1 MLANSAGP
9 TAMRRPARM
18 LIAAAACLFACAL
31 AQTGPGHAQ
40 DLKPVRFA
48 WNPNPQTPQVDVAIK
63 NGLFKDAGLD
73 VKIIAFPTG
82 REALEA
88 LIGGQV
94 DFAYM
99 AEFPIATAALRK
111 QNLRVI
117 ADLSRYQGQRVIA
130 SGKAL
135 NLTSEKDLL
144 GKKVG
149 TTLGT
154 NVEYFTYKLL
164 NRAGGKAQ
172 IVNAAPSD
180 LLPAL
185 VRGDIDVAVMF
196 PTFFP
201 AAKKT
206 LGGDY
211 RELISNE
218 YVLHMII
225 STTAAFLEKEPETAA
240 KFVSA
245 LVKADELIK
254 KNPAAAQEVVLAN
267 MKGMMPPDA
276 LQDMWKDFDFHV
288 RLDADLLDLLA
299 DQAGWIVDRGMV
311 KAEKPS
317 AASLRPY
324 LNGDPLKKVAPERV
338 TLP

>member
-1 MLANSAGP
+1 MPINCTRHAP
-9 TAMRRPARM
+9 MRRLVHKLLLGLACV
-18 LIAAAACLFACAL
+18 LTGIAV
-31 AQTGPGHAQ
+31 QPGASHAQ
-40 DLKPVRFA
+40 ELKPVRFA

-73 VKIIAFPTG
+73 VKVIAFPTG

-99 AEFPIATAALRK
+99 AEFPMATAALRK

-117 ADLSRYQGQRVIA
+117 ADLSRYRGQRVIA
-130 SGKAL
+130 SGKML
-135 NLTSEKDLL
+135 NLTSEKDIL
-144 GKKVG
+144 GKKIG
-149 TTLGT
+149 LTLGT
-154 NVEYFTYKLL
+154 NIEYFTYKLL

-201 AAKKT
+201 AARKT
-206 LGGDY
+206 LGENY
-211 RELISNE
+211 RELISDE

-225 STTAAFLEKEPETAA
+225 STSAAFLEKEPETAA

-245 LVKADELIK
+245 LVKADEMIK
-254 KNPAAAQEVVLAN
+254 KDPAAAQDIVLAN
-267 MKGMMPPDA
+267 MKGVMAPDA
-276 LQDMWKDFDFHV
+276 LQSMWKDFDFQV
-288 RLDADLLDLLA
+288 RLEADLLDLLA
-299 DQAGWIVDRGMV
+299 DQAAWIVDRGMV

-317 AASLRPY
+317 AASLLPY
-324 LNGDPLKKVAPERV
+324 LSGDALKKVAPDRV
-338 TLP
+338 KLP

>member
-1 MLANSAGP
+1 
-9 TAMRRPARM
+9 MRRLARM
-18 LIAAAACLFACAL
+18 LIAAAASLL
-31 AQTGPGHAQ
+31 IWTSAQTGPGHAQ

-48 WNPNPQTPQVDVAIK
+48 WNANPQTPQVDVAIK
-63 NGLFKDAGLD
+63 NGLFRDAGLD
-73 VKIIAFPTG
+73 VKVISFPTG

-94 DFAYM
+94 DFSYM

-117 ADLSRYQGQRVIA
+117 ADLSRYRGQRVIA

-135 NLTSEKDLL
+135 NLTSENDLL

-172 IVNAAPSD
+172 IVNAAPAD

-201 AAKKT
+201 AAKKM

-225 STTAAFLEKEPETAA
+225 STGAAFLEKEPETAA
-240 KFVSA
+240 KFLSA

-254 KNPAAAQEVVLAN
+254 KDPAAAQEVVLAN
-267 MKGMMPPDA
+267 MKGVMPPEA
-276 LQDMWKDFDFHV
+276 LQDMWKDFDFQV
-288 RLDADLLDLLA
+288 RLEADLLDLLA
-299 DQAGWIVDRGMV
+299 DQAGWIIDRGMI

-324 LNGDPLKKVAPERV
+324 LDGDPLKKVAPERV
-338 TLP
+338 KLP